1 MYIIIIGWIYVV
13 LMMSITENSVLAGI
27 LTFIFYGVV
36 PVSIIY
42 YIGSSRARKKKR
54 EDKKKLD

>member
-1 MYIIIIGWIYVV
+1 
-13 LMMSITENSVLAGI
+13 MSITENSVLAGI